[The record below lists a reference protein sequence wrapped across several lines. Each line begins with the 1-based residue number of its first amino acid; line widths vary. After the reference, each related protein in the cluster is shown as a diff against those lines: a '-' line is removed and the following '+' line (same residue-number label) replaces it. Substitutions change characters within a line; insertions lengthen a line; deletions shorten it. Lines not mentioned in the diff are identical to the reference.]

1 MDALRDLE
9 RALSDA
15 ADTSLPLSYAAR
27 VSIENSWDSKAVDLE
42 AKISKHLKNP
52 GIKLTPNFLEVYA
65 TLKAD
70 PQITKEDSWDKRLG
84 VYVTPYFEAIAYAL
98 ESNNFENDDMLR
110 EGFEEAVSEGEI
122 KFRLVKELIPGRGY
136 CQSVIENGVLYMQ
149 TTPKYW
155 GVDYSSVGTD
165 LVDLL

>member
-1 MDALRDLE
+1 MDALNDLE

-15 ADTSLPLSYAAR
+15 ADDSLPLSYQAR
-27 VSIENSWDSKAVDLE
+27 VSIEKSWDQNAMDIE
-42 AKISKHLKNP
+42 AKIAKCLHNP

-65 TLKAD
+65 ALKAD
-70 PQITKEDSWDKRLG
+70 PEITKEDGWDKRLG
-84 VYVTPYFEAIAYAL
+84 MYVTPYFEAIAYAL

-122 KFRLVKELIPGRGY
+122 KFRIVKELAPGGAY

-149 TTPKYW
+149 TLPKYF
-155 GVDYSSVGTD
+155 GVDYSRVGGNI
-165 LVDLL
+165 VDLL